1 MALLL
6 QWHEVR
12 PKNTKRQNIQWK
24 FNFKVAKWKNGQTC
38 FCGKHTSKMAKSF
51 EIVYESANL
60 ATLFLSA
67 ARKLFLKP

>member
-1 MALLL
+1 M
-6 QWHEVR
+6 
-12 PKNTKRQNIQWK
+12 
-24 FNFKVAKWKNGQTC
+24 C